1 MAKKEIIV
9 DNDDPI
15 KAHYYK
21 ETVNGKKWKTGKEP
35 GFAAKK
41 ALYNDGENP
50 FTDGSIRKAK
60 ATKKKNYSEI
70 SYQPNIP
77 EAGKYAV
84 YVSYQTLPKSVKDAK
99 YLVFHKGQVTEFTVN
114 QRMGGSTW
122 VYLGTFDF
130 DKGCN
135 EFNRVVVTNQ
145 ASSKGIVTS
154 DAVRFG
160 GGMGNILRG
169 DYNSGVL
176 VVWKGQDTTH
186 NGQALPTLFMEEE
199 RAKMIMLMILI
210 PVRS

>member
-1 MAKKEIIV
+1 MGK
-9 DNDDPI
+9 
-15 KAHYYK
+15 
-21 ETVNGKKWKTGKEP
+21 NGKQERNL
-35 GFAAKK
+35 GFAAIK

-60 ATKKKNYSEI
+60 ATKKNKYSEI

-77 EAGKYAV
+77 DAGKYAV

-114 QRMGGSTW
+114 RRMGGSTW

-169 DYNSGVL
+169 GYNSGFPRCPEGGKIL
-176 VVWKGQDTTH
+176 RTMGWRSLLRLWRKKGQKR
-186 NGQALPTLFMEEE
+186 LC
-199 RAKMIMLMILI
+199 
-210 PVRS
+210 